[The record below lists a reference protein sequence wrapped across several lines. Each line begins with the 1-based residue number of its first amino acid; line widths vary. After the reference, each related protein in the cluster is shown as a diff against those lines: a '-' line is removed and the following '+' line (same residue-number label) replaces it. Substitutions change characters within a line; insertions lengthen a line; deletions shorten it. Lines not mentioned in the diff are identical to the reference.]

1 MDEDEATPSLGYEQA
16 PPAVIDTRNLSI
28 QILED
33 SHAQPVPAGLPL
45 FRLRMRRFL
54 SQFVLIKV
62 SHLPFHVTSSPLALT
77 AYARSCVRSAAVAV
91 HDPAVLRVLL

>member
-1 MDEDEATPSLGYEQA
+1 MDEDEATPSLGYERP

-62 SHLPFHVTSSPLALT
+62 SHLPFHVSSSFASLTLARGCSPLTRAH
-77 AYARSCVRSAAVAV
+77 VRTLS
-91 HDPAVLRVLL
+91 RCCRT